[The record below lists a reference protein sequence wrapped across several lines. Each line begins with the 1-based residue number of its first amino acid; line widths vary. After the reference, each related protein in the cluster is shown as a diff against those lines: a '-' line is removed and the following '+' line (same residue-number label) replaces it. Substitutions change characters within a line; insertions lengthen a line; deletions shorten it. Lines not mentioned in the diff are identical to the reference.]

1 MKRLIL
7 AGSSLFLAGVLFML
21 PSGVSAQT
29 TFDTN
34 VGCGLGNMLFEASGQ
49 DRILHQILAV
59 TTNGTFGNQTFG
71 ISSGTLGCQQPTKIA
86 SHQKLERFVADNMD
100 SLAQDM
106 AAGRGEAV
114 STLAE
119 LMNVSVDERAAFYT
133 LLQANFNNI
142 YTASSVEYSAVIE
155 NINRIVSNS

>member
-1 MKRLIL
+1 MKRLIV

-21 PSGVSAQT
+21 PTGVSAQSSY
-29 TFDTN
+29 DTN
-34 VGCGLGNMLFEASGQ
+34 TGCGLGNMIFKEAGQ
-49 DRILHQILAV
+49 NSIILQVFAV

-71 ISSGTLGCQQPTKIA
+71 ISSGTLGCTQPSKVA
-86 SHQKLERFVADNMD
+86 SNGNLQRFVADNMD

-119 LMNVSVDERAAFYT
+119 LMDVSADKRAAFYT

-142 YTASSVEYSAVIE
+142 YTSSSVEYSDVIE

>member
-1 MKRLIL
+1 
-7 AGSSLFLAGVLFML
+7 ML
-21 PSGVSAQT
+21 PSGVSAQGQ
-29 TFDTN
+29 FDMN
-34 VGCGLGNMLFEASGQ
+34 VGCGLGNMLFEQSGQ

-100 SLAQDM
+100 ALAQDM

-119 LMNVSVDERAAFYT
+119 LMNVSADDRAAFYT
-133 LLQANFNNI
+133 LLQANFSNI
-142 YTASSVEYSAVIE
+142 YTTASVEYSDVIK
-155 NINRIVSNS
+155 NINRIAFNS